1 MHINWVIY
9 FSFPNMVSDITEH
22 EQIKVFSIKGRAVM
36 LTSKFAVETFTSSQG
51 TVKGQLAERKR
62 AAEAEV

>member
-1 MHINWVIY
+1 
-9 FSFPNMVSDITEH
+9 MVSDITEH